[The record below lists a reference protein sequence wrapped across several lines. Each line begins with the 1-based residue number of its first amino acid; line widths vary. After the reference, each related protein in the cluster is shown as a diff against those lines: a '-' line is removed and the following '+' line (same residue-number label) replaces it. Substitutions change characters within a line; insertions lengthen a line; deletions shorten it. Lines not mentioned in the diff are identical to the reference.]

1 MEDATKIQLLRD
13 EYLLLQNFYEGFDTR
28 IITIKGWSAT
38 VGMAAIGGGFYQ
50 THYLWLFAAAASL
63 IFWLV
68 EALWKSFQ
76 YMYSPRIQQLEK
88 AFASGEFAGIAPFQV
103 YTSWFAALQEQ
114 GFGIFENFR
123 LPIVAFPHFVTLT
136 AGIILFVL
144 HALGLVALPPKG

>member
-1 MEDATKIQLLRD
+1 MRPKSSCSEMS
-13 EYLLLQNFYEGFDTR
+13 YLLLQNFYEGFDTR

-114 GFGIFENFR
+114 GFGIFENFSSPNR
-123 LPIVAFPHFVTLT
+123 GFPAFRHACRGHHFVRATCV
-136 AGIILFVL
+136 GF
-144 HALGLVALPPKG
+144 GRSPS

>member
-1 MEDATKIQLLRD
+1 L
-13 EYLLLQNFYEGFDTR
+13 
-28 IITIKGWSAT
+28 
-38 VGMAAIGGGFYQ
+38 AAIGGGFYQ

-123 LPIVAFPHFVTLT
+123 LPIVAFPHLITLA

-144 HALGLVALPPKG
+144 HALDLVALPHG